1 MVLKRDFILLFRGI
15 LWKFFKVFLMIIVFF
30 SVYFIRLD
38 FMDCKLDVDGRD
50 KMYFVVF
57 FKEFFCGSLKGFLVD
72 WKFIR

>member
-1 MVLKRDFILLFRGI
+1 
-15 LWKFFKVFLMIIVFF
+15 MIIVFF

-72 WKFIR
+72 WEFIR